1 MGERAQTLRTSEAED
16 EEITDFWC
24 DPANPRTLKFE
35 DVSAAAYMIRDGVIM
50 TPCDASHM
58 NAELDLEMYFK
69 KDYMQFTG
77 SFKVYLFMLQ
87 KEMKHY

>member
-1 MGERAQTLRTSEAED
+1 MGDRAQTLKDMERVSSKAEGD
-16 EEITDFWC
+16 EEILDFWC
-24 DPANPRTLKFE
+24 DPENPRSLKFE

-58 NAELDLEMYFK
+58 NAELDLDMYFK

-77 SFKVYLFMLQ
+77 SFK
-87 KEMKHY
+87 E